1 MKYHVVTADNII
13 GLIERV
19 NELILSGFEPQGG
32 IQVILNTDGS
42 FVYFQAMVQDPNGD

>member
-19 NELILSGFEPQGG
+19 NELISSGFEPQGG
-32 IQVILNTDGS
+32 IQVILNKYGT
-42 FVYFQAMVQDPNGD
+42 FLYFQAMVRDLDGD